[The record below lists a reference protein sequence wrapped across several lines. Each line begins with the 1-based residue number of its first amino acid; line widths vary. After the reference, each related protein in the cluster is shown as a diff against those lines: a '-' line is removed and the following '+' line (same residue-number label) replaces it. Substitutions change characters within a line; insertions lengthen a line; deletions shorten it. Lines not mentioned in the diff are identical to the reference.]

1 MFSVAI
7 SSPDSPSVVLFGVIL
22 NIAKNDFI
30 TTKPFCLPGFFA
42 HSMWLYFLDL
52 LQAGSLYSIA
62 EALLIF
68 LEALPEPV
76 IPYAFYQRALECC
89 NNFMLCKQVRVD

>member
-1 MFSVAI
+1 MASF
-7 SSPDSPSVVLFGVIL
+7 DLKVIL

-30 TTKPFCLPGFFA
+30 TAKPFCHPRFFA
-42 HSMWLYFLDL
+42 LSMWIYFLDMF
-52 LQAGSLYSIA
+52 QAGSIYSVA

-68 LEALPEPV
+68 IEALPEPV

-89 NNFMLCKQVRVD
+89 NNYMLCKQVRFDYTACQ

>member
-1 MFSVAI
+1 M
-7 SSPDSPSVVLFGVIL
+7 VLIAASFEMKVIL
-22 NIAKNDFI
+22 NIAKNDFLI
-30 TTKPFCLPGFFA
+30 TKPICLLRFITL
-42 HSMWLYFLDL
+42 SIWLQFLDMF
-52 LQAGSLYSIA
+52 QAGSIYSIA

-89 NNFMLCKQVRVD
+89 NNYMLCKQVRFVSVC